1 MSGDKDELA
10 QHARYGDHEG
20 DSFESARHSDGDEH
34 DDEEEDRDRDE
45 EAQLLD
51 GEDYEQFELEDASP
65 SHRQRP
71 DERTRARE
79 RDGDRRR
86 RTPRSWLQRFLHGPS
101 PPKIN
106 TIRPLFPSV
115 QELPVRLL
123 ERLLPRTW
131 QKLVLLALSV
141 LLWTAA
147 LAIPLAKS
155 KGALTDAAGNEVR
168 HLDCVDTL
176 WRRNNE
182 CGLDGLDC
190 RPFANETFSFRC
202 PANCAGVRVL
212 NPHHVGPVDVNYR
225 PLVIGGPVYR
235 GDSFVCGA
243 AIHAGVISDAAG
255 GCGTVALRGTYYGF
269 FGSSHHGIDSIGFDS
284 YFPLSFAVGTD
295 PSLDCGLPDPRKPLL
310 LVSLLFT
317 AALSLLS
324 TSSPLLYYLTFTS
337 VFAHV
342 ALLSDP
348 PSISGPSSTI
358 LPTLV
363 SLLAGRLLPA
373 LFCASILYLTIIK
386 HTLSS
391 LPSTA
396 NLTRTLLW
404 LLPLWLGALSNDT
417 LSWIPLSRLS
427 VHDLAQQPGARAALA
442 IILLVLILVIA
453 QQTFHFWREGR
464 LLPYLGLY
472 LLFLLGIAMT
482 AALPGLELRIHHY
495 VLALLLLPLTATQTR
510 PSLLFQGFLLG
521 LFINGIA
528 RWGFDSLLQTP
539 AALRGDAALNSR
551 VPVVV
556 PPLIYLNPPTEFGGK
571 KGGEDRIQFK
581 WAPPPL
587 TEEGDGGKVVLDDDL
602 EGISVLVNDV
612 ERYRGFFRDGDGGG
626 GLEEQ
631 VFTWTRDRE
640 RIRTAEYFR
649 FGFVGRGGGVL
660 DYGEAGTWFANGSWS
675 QGEGYYR
682 G

>member
-20 DSFESARHSDGDEH
+20 DNDFESARHSDGGGH
-34 DDEEEDRDRDE
+34 DEEEEDDRERDE

-65 SHRQRP
+65 SAPLHRQRP

-86 RTPRSWLQRFLHGPS
+86 RTPRSWLTRFLHGPS
-101 PPKIN
+101 PPKTN
-106 TIRPLFPSV
+106 TIRPRFPSV
-115 QELPVRLL
+115 QEYPVRLL
-123 ERLLPRTW
+123 DRLLPQAW

-155 KGALTDAAGNEVR
+155 KGALTDAAGNDVR

-243 AIHAGVISDAAG
+243 AIHAGVISDASG

-284 YFPLSFAVGTD
+284 YFPLSFAVGAD
-295 PSLDCGLPDPRKPLL
+295 PALDCGLPDPRKPLL

-317 AALSLLS
+317 VTLSLLA
-324 TSSPLLYYLTFTS
+324 TSSPLLFYLTFTS

-348 PSISGPSSTI
+348 PAVSGPSSTI
-358 LPTLV
+358 FPTLV
-363 SLLAGRLLPA
+363 SLFAGRLLPA

-391 LPSTA
+391 LPPTA
-396 NLTRTLLW
+396 NATRTLLW
-404 LLPLWLGALSNDT
+404 LLPLWLGTLSNDT

-427 VHDLAQQPGARAALA
+427 AHDLAQQPGARAALA
-442 IILLVLILVIA
+442 VILLVLVLAVA
-453 QQTFHFWREGR
+453 NQTYHFWREGR
-464 LLPYLGLY
+464 LLPHLALY
-472 LLFLLGIAMT
+472 LVLLLAIAAA

-521 LFINGIA
+521 LFVNGIA

-539 AALRGDAALNSR
+539 GALRDDAALNSR

-556 PPLIYLNPPTEFGGK
+556 PPLIYLNPPAEFGGH
-571 KGGEDRIQFK
+571 KGGVDRIQFK
-581 WAPPPL
+581 WAPP
-587 TEEGDGGKVVLDDDL
+587 EEDKV

-612 ERYRGFFRDGDGGG
+612 ERYRGFFKDGGG
-626 GLEEQ
+626 GGLDQQ

-649 FGFVGRGGGVL
+649 FGFVGAAGAVL